1 LDKHIRKIFSLFVV
15 VMIALFVMR
24 LRAEMWMLPN
34 WVMLGAGMLA
44 CVLVFRSFVY
54 VFNFSYGL
62 ASMLNGAFLAA
73 WFANAPSILLGGAM
87 FIYGLRLFLFTWFRV
102 HSESYAFRVKISA
115 DADAKLPV
123 AIKCALLVQC
133 GFLYCFHL
141 FGVYYA
147 GEVAT
152 LSASVIIAA
161 VMILT
166 GTLIEGLADAQKQ
179 KAKAIAPDVYVTSGL
194 FSRWRHPNYV
204 GEILVQIGLL
214 IAGIG
219 AVSAGWGNYAAV
231 IVAPLYVILL
241 MISECGRSDAYL
253 ELRFGDKAEF
263 RQYKDNSGAFLPR
276 IG

>member
-24 LRAEMWMLPN
+24 LRADIWTLPN

-73 WFANAPSILLGGAM
+73 WFANAPAILLGGAM

-102 HSESYAFRVKISA
+102 HSDSYAFRVKISA

-123 AIKCALLVQC
+123 AIKWALLLQC

-141 FGVYYA
+141 FGVYFA

-152 LSASVIIAA
+152 LSTSVIIAV

-219 AVSAGWGNYAAV
+219 AVATGWGNYAAV